1 MAIYDPFRSLHCDTW
16 QPGFGSALDEL
27 VPQPEAKP
35 VKTRFEIRLYR
46 NSETLVVKGMQSGES
61 LILEICFTVAACQLV
76 SLIQIKFSNEASR
89 IGSPWCYAPK
99 V

>member
-1 MAIYDPFRSLHCDTW
+1 MAIYDSFRSIHCDAG
-16 QPGFGSALDEL
+16 QPGLRPALDEL
-27 VPQPEAKP
+27 VPQLETKP

-46 NSETLVVKGMQSGES
+46 NSDTLVLKGMQSGES
-61 LILEICFTVAACQLV
+61 LILEVCFTVAACQLV